1 MFKTISDTL
10 ENKLNGLYYGNRILL
25 PFSCYVLK
33 IIIEDDILMDFSP
46 SSKSIYLNET
56 DSFTEI
62 YFKDFKNLKETISK
76 YESVKLIAVE
86 KNKDIFQ
93 MENHIKLAL
102 RVGDNHKLIIEKTDE
117 DILFL
122 E

>member
-62 YFKDFKNLKETISK
+62 YFKDFKNLKDTISK

>member
-1 MFKTISDTL
+1 MLKTISDTL

-25 PFSCYVLK
+25 PFSCCILK
-33 IIIEDDILMDFSP
+33 IVIEDDILMDFSP
-46 SSKSIYLNET
+46 SSKSIFLNET
-56 DSFTEI
+56 DAYTEI
-62 YFKDFKNLKETISK
+62 YFKDFKNLKDIISK
-76 YESVKLIAVE
+76 YEAVKIIAVE

-102 RVGDNHKLIIEKTDE
+102 RVQENHKLIIEKTDE